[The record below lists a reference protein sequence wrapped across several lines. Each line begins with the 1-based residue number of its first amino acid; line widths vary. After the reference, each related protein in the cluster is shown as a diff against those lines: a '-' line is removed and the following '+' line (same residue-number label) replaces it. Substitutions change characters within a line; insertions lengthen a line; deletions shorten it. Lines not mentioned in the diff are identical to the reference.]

1 MRRDRLQ
8 KPARLQ
14 EAMGLALKAIG
25 IEMGPEELLIRAC
38 WKETLGERIAKVTK
52 PDGLKRGR
60 LFIVV
65 EDPIWLH
72 QLKMLSPQIIASL
85 NERLKAPVVK
95 EVYLR
100 IGPLPHRG
108 EKSPSPLRARPRLKK
123 DEVERLLAKVQGF
136 PWGEVIHRILKKA
149 GEER

>member
-1 MRRDRLQ
+1 MSRDRLQ

-14 EAMGLALKAIG
+14 EAMGLALKGMG

-38 WKETLGERIAKVTK
+38 WKEALGERIAKIAK

-60 LFIVV
+60 LFVVV
-65 EDPIWLH
+65 EDPVWLH

-100 IGPLPHRG
+100 IGPLPHRK
-108 EKSPSPLRARPRLKK
+108 EKPPSPSTSRPRLKK
-123 DEVERLLAKVQGF
+123 DEVERLLAKVQGL
-136 PWGEVIHRILKKA
+136 PWGEVIDRILRKA
-149 GEER
+149 GE